1 MPSAKPLAPILALAR
16 AGASSRAWAAF
27 VDAGLDDVAD
37 DPKVLTLKGRL
48 LKDQARR
55 ARGEARGRLFLRSAQ
70 AYADAAA
77 LRPDSYP
84 LINAAT
90 MSLFAGQGGHMER
103 LAREVLEL
111 RQTGDGVG
119 ETPYWHEATK
129 AEALVLL
136 GQADQAKSALQAAI
150 AAGPAAWE
158 DRAVT
163 LRQFREILA
172 CRDED
177 TTWLTAFA
185 PPKSLYFRGLIGLAP
200 DDTVGADKIRDAVR
214 QSGAGFG
221 YGALAAG
228 ADILI
233 AEALIESGAELH
245 LVLPILPSAFREL
258 SVESY
263 GAEWIPRFDALF
275 EQAVSVTLAGPG
287 DRLTDAAI
295 SHASHIA
302 KGMAIDNAARLEGLA
317 LGLAV
322 DDDEAPE
329 VSKGGDLQLRLPRSA
344 AIDGGSPLDEGRR
357 LISMI
362 TDRPIP
368 ANAGWTEVEN
378 GLHLA
383 TPESRLQAHEL
394 AIRMRHADA
403 SARGAIGITVDT
415 DNDGHRAQ
423 LLRIA
428 QAASEGTILASTETT
443 MAMKSAFP
451 GLWIE
456 PMGELPDAAGAVGI
470 YAIDPG

>member
-1 MPSAKPLAPILALAR
+1 VKPNDLPASILTLAR
-16 AGASSRAWAAF
+16 AGATSRAWAAF
-27 VDAGLDDVAD
+27 GDAGLGDVAD
-37 DPKVLTLKGRL
+37 DPRVLTLKGRL

-55 ARGEARGRLFLRSAQ
+55 AQGDARGRLFLRSAQ

-90 MSLFAGQGGHMER
+90 MSLFAGESSHMER
-103 LAREVLEL
+103 LAREVLQL
-111 RQTGDGVG
+111 QQTSNGGG

-129 AEALVLL
+129 AEALLLL
-136 GQADQAKSALQAAI
+136 GKAEEAKTALKAAI
-150 AAGPAAWE
+150 AAGPTAWE

-172 CRDED
+172 CRDEG
-177 TTWLTAFA
+177 TAWLAAFA

-200 DDTVGADKIRDAVR
+200 DDTVAANKIRDAIR
-214 QSGAGFG
+214 QSDAGFG

-233 AEALIESGAELH
+233 ADALIESGAELH
-245 LVLPILPSAFREL
+245 LVLPILPSTFREQ
-258 SVESY
+258 SVEQF
-263 GAEWIPRFDALF
+263 GAEWLPRFDALF
-275 EQAVSVTLAGPG
+275 EQAVSVTLAGSG

-295 SHASHIA
+295 THASHIA
-302 KGMAIDNAARLEGLA
+302 KGMAIDNAARLESVA

-322 DDDEAPE
+322 DENAAPE
-329 VSKGGDLQLRLPRSA
+329 VSDGGDLQVRLPRSA
-344 AIDGGSPLDEGRR
+344 VMGSGPPLEEGRR

-368 ANAGWTEVEN
+368 ASALWTEVES
-378 GLHLA
+378 GFHLA
-383 TPESRLQAHEL
+383 MLESRAQAHEL
-394 AIRMRHADA
+394 AIRVRQADPY
-403 SARGAIGITVDT
+403 ARAAIGIVVDT
-415 DNDGHRAQ
+415 DIDGHPAQ

-428 QAASEGTILASTETT
+428 QAGSEGTILASTETT

-456 PMGELPDAAGAVGI
+456 PLGELPDAAGAVGL
-470 YAIDPG
+470 YAIDLG